1 MPNPEPSRG
10 PDRRKAR
17 TELERMAL
25 CVLRAD
31 LPRLG
36 TVLDAYSRC
45 ITEMVASLGTTDA
58 AGAGGPAGRR
68 RQLVTRLHAEHEAV
82 LGDLER
88 LVAALERGGLASGAP
103 KAGEGTD
110 DRRSDRSGDAGSPPS
125 PARRIRRERGWWR
138 SEPGRR
144 KRAAGGT

>member
-1 MPNPEPSRG
+1 MTISERSRR

-36 TVLDAYSRC
+36 TVLDTYSRC
-45 ITEMVASLGTTDA
+45 ITEMVAALPGADA
-58 AGAGGPAGRR
+58 AAGDGQAGRR
-68 RQLVTRLHAEHEAV
+68 RQLLARLRAEHEAV
-82 LGDLER
+82 LADLER
-88 LVAALERGGLASGAP
+88 LEAALERGGGGSGAP
-103 KAGEGTD
+103 EAGGWTEDGHGD
-110 DRRSDRSGDAGSPPS
+110 GSRDAGVSAS
-125 PARRIRRERGWWR
+125 PARWTRRERGWWR

-144 KRAAGGT
+144 KRAAGDI